1 MAIGKNKRKPK
12 KTAKKRLVDP
22 MAKKDWYDVKVP
34 NIFDKTDI
42 GKTFVNQTA
51 GKVLA
56 SDGLKGRVFAVSL
69 ADLNK
74 DEDRAYRTMKFV
86 VEDVQGKSCLTN
98 FHGMSFTSDKVKGLI
113 KKWQSLI
120 EANVE
125 VKTTDGYTLRLYAV
139 GFTKKR
145 PNQVKLTTYAQSAQ
159 IKRIRKKMVDIMIR
173 EATTVDCKGLFQK
186 FIPETIGRFIEAET
200 QGIYP
205 LKDCYIRQAK
215 ILRRPKFEPYRLAEL
230 HAEATKT
237 EDVGTPVSTATT
249 ATTTATPEIVGG
261 TLAK

>member
-34 NIFDKTDI
+34 NIFDKNDI
-42 GKTFVNQTA
+42 GKTFVNQTS

-56 SDGLKGRVFAVSL
+56 SDGLKGRVFSVSL

-74 DEDRAYRTMKFV
+74 DEDRAYRIMKFV
-86 VEDVQGKSCLTN
+86 VEDVQGKNCLTN
-98 FHGMSFTSDKVKGLI
+98 FQGMTFTSDKVKGLI

-125 VKTTDGYTLRLYAV
+125 VKTTDGYTLRLFAI

-145 PNQVKLTTYAQSAQ
+145 PNQVKLTTYAQSSQ
-159 IKRIRKKMVDIMIR
+159 IKRIRKKMVEIMVR
-173 EATTVDCKGLFQK
+173 ESAACDLKGLFQK
-186 FIPETIGRFIEAET
+186 FIPETIGRFLEAEC

-205 LKDCYIRQAK
+205 LKDCYIRKAK
-215 ILRRPKFEPYRLAEL
+215 ILKRPKFEPYKLAEL
-230 HAEATKT
+230 HSASLQKA
-237 EDVGTPVSTATT
+237 EDVGQPVTVA
-249 ATTTATPEIVGG
+249 AEEPQKEIVGG
-261 TLAK
+261 TLKGQ